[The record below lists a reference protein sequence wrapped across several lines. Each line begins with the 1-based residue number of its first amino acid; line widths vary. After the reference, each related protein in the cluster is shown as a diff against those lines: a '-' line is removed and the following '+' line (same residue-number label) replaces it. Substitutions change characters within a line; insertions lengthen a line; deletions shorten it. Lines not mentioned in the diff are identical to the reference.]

1 MAVLHLATT
10 WEGSIFPVNIIQLK
24 LLIRSIFQLSI
35 VFFLFFTSH
44 TLSVF
49 FFLVVNVLH
58 DFLLSVL

>member
-10 WEGSIFPVNIIQLK
+10 WEGPIFPVNIIQLK

-35 VFFLFFTSH
+35 VFFLLFTSH

-58 DFLLSVL
+58 DVLLSVL

>member
-58 DFLLSVL
+58 DVLLSVL

>member
-35 VFFLFFTSH
+35 VFFLLFTSH

-58 DFLLSVL
+58 DVLLSVL